1 MKKIISMKNCIL
13 FCCLLA
19 ILLACHTPSGNTGA
33 ATAVADTAKPRMKQ
47 YWLTFLLK
55 GQNRTQDSAAAAQIQ
70 AAHLRNIGRLA
81 AEGKIILA
89 GPMGYDRDLR
99 GIFIIDA
106 KDSAEAASYI
116 NTDSAVITGRLHFEL
131 HPWWTQTGTYRFQ

>member
-1 MKKIISMKNCIL
+1 MKQGIL
-13 FCCLLA
+13 FCCVLA
-19 ILLACHTPSGNTGA
+19 VLFACHTPSASTVA
-33 ATAVADTAKPRMKQ
+33 AAPVADTAKPTMKQ

-55 GQNRTQDSAAAAQIQ
+55 GPHRNQDSATAAKIQ
-70 AAHLRNIGRLA
+70 AAHLRNIARLA
-81 AEGKIILA
+81 AEGKIVLA

-116 NTDSAVITGRLHFEL
+116 NTDSAVITGRLRFEL
-131 HPWWTQTGTYRFQ
+131 HPWWTQTGTYRFK

>member
-1 MKKIISMKNCIL
+1 MMKC
-13 FCCLLA
+13 FVCCCLLA
-19 ILLACHTPSGNTGA
+19 ILFACHTPAVNQVA
-33 ATAVADTAKPRMKQ
+33 DPAVADTLKRRMKQ

-55 GQNRTQDSAAAAQIQ
+55 GHNRSQDSAIAAQIQ
-70 AAHLRNIGRLA
+70 AAHIRNIERLA
-81 AEGKIILA
+81 AEGKIVMA

-116 NTDSAVITGRLHFEL
+116 NTDSAVVTGRLRFEL